1 MQELNI
7 DKLTGCLNLRAF
19 EEDLVRM
26 LNEAEEKNSDLTL
39 VVLDLDNFK
48 TVNDTFGH
56 DIGDLVLKETAN
68 ILLGISDEHRTYR
81 YSGDSFTLIFPD
93 AEKEQVFLMMEE
105 ARKKIAEA
113 PECSRAS
120 STISTGIATYS
131 EDGINN
137 IELIRKADG
146 ALYRAKTLGK
156 NKVALA
162 REEKLIT
169 KTAHYTVEQLKR
181 LEKLSKER
189 GINEA
194 ALMREALDELLKKYN
209 E

>member
-68 ILLGISDEHRTYR
+68 ILLGIFDEYKTYR

-131 EDGINN
+131 EDGI
-137 IELIRKADG
+137 
-146 ALYRAKTLGK
+146 
-156 NKVALA
+156 
-162 REEKLIT
+162 
-169 KTAHYTVEQLKR
+169 
-181 LEKLSKER
+181 
-189 GINEA
+189 
-194 ALMREALDELLKKYN
+194 
-209 E
+209 

>member
-1 MQELNI
+1 M
-7 DKLTGCLNLRAF
+7 AF
-19 EEDLVRM
+19 
-26 LNEAEEKNSDLTL
+26 
-39 VVLDLDNFK
+39 
-48 TVNDTFGH
+48 
-56 DIGDLVLKETAN
+56 
-68 ILLGISDEHRTYR
+68 
-81 YSGDSFTLIFPD
+81 
-93 AEKEQVFLMMEE
+93 
-105 ARKKIAEA
+105 
-113 PECSRAS
+113 
-120 STISTGIATYS
+120 
-131 EDGINN
+131 NN